1 MIGVI
6 NKHIIKLDADYCYP
20 IHISGMLR
28 GQDKRGYNISVAG
41 IACRLSK
48 KECYDLLQ
56 KKLFKGLKMKC
67 DILAFSNLVFGL
79 KHYDLRVVKE
89 EGMDRKLTEG
99 DKDSDFDINQV
110 LVGEVVGFISNKNI
124 GEEHLLNLII
134 DNVQALQGECL
145 LRAVRTYLL
154 MELVQK

>member
-1 MIGVI
+1 
-6 NKHIIKLDADYCYP
+6 
-20 IHISGMLR
+20 
-28 GQDKRGYNISVAG
+28 
-41 IACRLSK
+41 
-48 KECYDLLQ
+48 
-56 KKLFKGLKMKC
+56 MKC